1 MNGGTEIVDRDR
13 IGVPAAIVSKVWPGS
28 DGDATRRA
36 TVRRGS
42 GARRASGPAAGDGR
56 VVGEDGGMTI
66 CRARPRDVGEGP
78 VHRAGAGDGVVVGED
93 GDVTTDRARPKDE
106 RDGPVHWAEA
116 RVWRLSG
123 AEAGASRVSG
133 PVGGAGGTATPAI
146 IGPEKRV
153 EDSKFALWLESAVG
167 MASICPIIPVA
178 GELGVR
184 GKYRRG
190 SG

>member
-13 IGVPAAIVSKVWPGS
+13 IGVPAAIVSKVWPGG
-28 DGDATRRA
+28 DGDATRPA
-36 TVRRGS
+36 TGRRGS
-42 GARRASGPAAGDGR
+42 GARRASGPAAGDGL
-56 VVGEDGGMTI
+56 VVGEDGDVTI
-66 CRARPRDVGEGP
+66 GRARPKDAGEGP
-78 VHRAGAGDGVVVGED
+78 VHCAGAGDRVVGGED
-93 GDVTTDRARPKDE
+93 PDVTTDRARPKDE

-116 RVWRLSG
+116 GDWRLSG

-133 PVGGAGGTATPAI
+133 PVGGAGGIARPAI

-153 EDSKFALWLESAVG
+153 EDSKFALWLEPPVG
-167 MASICPIIPVA
+167 MASICPMIPVA
-178 GELGVR
+178 GELGAR